1 MSPGTAVV
9 DVEYVAVLFGWEFSR
24 WVPGDLVSKRRI
36 FAAEVAVGVGV
47 FVNFGV
53 LEDDYDFFGIGD

>member
-1 MSPGTAVV
+1 MSPGTSVV
-9 DVEYVAVLFGWEFSR
+9 DVEYVAALFGREFSR
-24 WVPGDLVSKRRI
+24 WVPGDLGSKRRI

-53 LEDDYDFFGIGD
+53 LEEDCEFFGGGD